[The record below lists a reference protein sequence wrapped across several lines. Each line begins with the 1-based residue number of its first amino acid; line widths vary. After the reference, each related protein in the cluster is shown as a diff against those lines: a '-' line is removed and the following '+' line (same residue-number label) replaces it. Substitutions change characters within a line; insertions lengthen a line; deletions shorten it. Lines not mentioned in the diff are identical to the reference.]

1 MTTGTATIPRR
12 SIGYLLGMTSL
23 MFGANFVW
31 VSYNSILLLP
41 LVQRVVA
48 PEYSSLTVG
57 VIAFF
62 STFVGITVSI
72 LTGIISD
79 HSTSRWGRRGPAIL
93 IGALVGLPFIACAGI
108 FHLSL
113 PTIAVSY
120 LGMQFFTNVAN
131 GAWWPLLVDTVPEN
145 QRGLASGLQGFLTL
159 VAAAVG
165 FVVVTYLNEIDQ
177 AGTALIVMGAVF
189 AATGIVNALTIRPYD
204 KPAEGVQRISLWK
217 AFRGMFSVRTRV
229 AVFFWLV
236 FSAFLVNMGLNSLQY
251 FARDFLRIYLGLA
264 NPDAGLRIFGLVS
277 LVLTMLAAVG
287 TGLLSDRFGRRRLIL
302 LGALGSALTT
312 VLMALTRDFILF
324 LVLVGVRSIATG
336 PVVAVI
342 PAMASDLSPKDEAGQ
357 YMAYGNLSTGV
368 SGAVSS
374 LLFGAILNM
383 RGAATAESFT
393 LLLLVAAVFYMLGG
407 IVFQMRVPQ
416 RELDE
421 RIRAG
426 AIA

>member
-1 MTTGTATIPRR
+1 MN
-12 SIGYLLGMTSL
+12 SL

-113 PTIAVSY
+113 PTIAISY
-120 LGMQFFTNVAN
+120 LGMQFFTNIAN

-145 QRGLASGLQGFLTL
+145 QRGLASGLQGLFTL

-277 LVLTMLAAVG
+277 LALTMLAAVA

-302 LGALGSALTT
+302 LGALGSAVTT

-324 LVLVGVRSIATG
+324 LVMVGIRSIATG

-342 PAMASDLSPKDEAGQ
+342 PALASDLSPKDEAGQ
-357 YMAYGNLSTGV
+357 YMAYSNLSTGV

-383 RGAATAESFT
+383 RGAATAESFI
-393 LLLLVAAVFYMLGG
+393 LLLVVAAVFYLLGG

-416 RELDE
+416 KELDE

-426 AIA
+426 GIA